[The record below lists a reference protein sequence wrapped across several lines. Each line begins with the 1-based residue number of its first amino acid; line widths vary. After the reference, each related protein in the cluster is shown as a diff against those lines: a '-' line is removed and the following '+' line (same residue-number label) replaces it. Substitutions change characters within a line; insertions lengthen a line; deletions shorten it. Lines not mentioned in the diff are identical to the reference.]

1 MFMAL
6 DTFIDTEQTTER
18 TRRIFATDFKQHLV
32 ELCLQ
37 PDTSVAKVAMQH
49 QINANLLHKWIR
61 QSRSMV
67 PALKSPP
74 SPQTD
79 FLPVILHP
87 TPVRQEAPLPP
98 DATKQE
104 TPPPPVPEKNA
115 VAHIRIPLHK
125 EQGSARDQMIEIDWP
140 VESAKELLPLIQG
153 LIK

>member
-1 MFMAL
+1 MDLKTVIDSTAML
-6 DTFIDTEQTTER
+6 TKPRRTFTAE
-18 TRRIFATDFKQHLV
+18 FKHQLIQQ
-32 ELCLQ
+32 CQQ

-87 TPVRQEAPLPP
+87 TPVRQE
-98 DATKQE
+98 

>member
-1 MFMAL
+1 MDLKTVIDSAPTL
-6 DTFIDTEQTTER
+6 KKPRRTFTVE
-18 TRRIFATDFKQHLV
+18 FKQHLV

-49 QINANLLHKWIR
+49 QVNANLLHKWIR

-67 PALKSPP
+67 SALKSPP

-87 TPVRQEAPLPP
+87 TPVRQEI
-98 DATKQE
+98 
-104 TPPPPVPEKNA
+104 PPPPVPEKNA

-125 EQGSARDQMIEIDWP
+125 EPGCARDQMIEIDWP

>member
-1 MFMAL
+1 MAL
-6 DTFIDTEQTTER
+6 DTFIDTFIDTEQTTER

-37 PDTSVAKVAMQH
+37 PDTLVAKVAMQH

-87 TPVRQEAPLPP
+87 TPVRQEAP
-98 DATKQE
+98 
-104 TPPPPVPEKNA
+104 PPPVPEKKV
-115 VAHIRIPLHK
+115 VAHIRIPLH
-125 EQGSARDQMIEIDWP
+125 EEPGSVRGQMIEIDWP
-140 VESAKELLPLIQG
+140 VESVTELLVLIQG
-153 LIK
+153 LTQ

>member
-1 MFMAL
+1 MDLKTVIDSAPTL
-6 DTFIDTEQTTER
+6 KKPRRTFTAE
-18 TRRIFATDFKQHLV
+18 FKHQLIQQ
-32 ELCLQ
+32 CQQ

-87 TPVRQEAPLPP
+87 TPVKQEA
-98 DATKQE
+98 
-104 TPPPPVPEKNA
+104 PPPPVPEKKA
-115 VAHIRIPLHK
+115 TAHIRIPLHD
-125 EQGSARDQMIEIDWP
+125 EQGSVRDQMIEIEWP
-140 VESAKELLPLIQG
+140 VESATELLLLLQV

>member
-1 MFMAL
+1 MDL
-6 DTFIDTEQTTER
+6 KTVSDSTPTLKKP
-18 TRRIFATDFKQHLV
+18 RRIFTAEFKQHLV
-32 ELCLQ
+32 GLCQQ

-67 PALKSPP
+67 PSLTIS
-74 SPQTD
+74 SIPQTD

-87 TPVRQEAPLPP
+87 TPVKQEA
-98 DATKQE
+98 
-104 TPPPPVPEKNA
+104 PPPPVPEKNA